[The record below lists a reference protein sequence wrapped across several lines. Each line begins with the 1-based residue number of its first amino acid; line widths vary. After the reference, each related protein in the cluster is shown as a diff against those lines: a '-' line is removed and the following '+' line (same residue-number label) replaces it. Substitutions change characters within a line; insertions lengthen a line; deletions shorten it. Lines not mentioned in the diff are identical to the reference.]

1 MIQQNISGLTSSSFA
16 SSSGAI
22 ISSSSSGRIS
32 IDRVSGSGGLSES
45 RINGQS
51 SSIRVNNDGASI
63 SADFTRDGV
72 NDLVQAN
79 RSTGKAQLFVNQ
91 STPTGAAIDL
101 PALPPNWS
109 FAGLSDR
116 DGNGVPDIA
125 WGNSSG
131 GETTV
136 WLGTGSTNPAFT
148 VRTEAAGGTSG
159 SPGGGFPGNSAFT
172 GLSDRIKATTD
183 RLLNRQISF
192 SQYFSR

>member
-1 MIQQNISGLTSSSFA
+1 MIQQNTSGFTDNSF
-16 SSSGAI
+16 
-22 ISSSSSGRIS
+22 SSSSSFGSSSSGNIS
-32 IDRVSGSGGLSES
+32 IRSQSGGSGGLSEAS
-45 RINGQS
+45 VNGRS
-51 SSIRVNNDGASI
+51 SSIRITDGVANI

-91 STPTGAAIDL
+91 STPTGTAIDL
-101 PALPPNWS
+101 PALPPNWN

-125 WGNSSG
+125 WSNSST

-136 WLGTGSTNPAFT
+136 WSGTGSANPAFT
-148 VRTEAAGGTSG
+148 VRTETG
-159 SPGGGFPGNSAFT
+159 SSQGSGGFPGNSAFT
-172 GLSDRIKATTD
+172 GLGDRIKATTD
-183 RLLNRQISF
+183 RLLNRQIQF